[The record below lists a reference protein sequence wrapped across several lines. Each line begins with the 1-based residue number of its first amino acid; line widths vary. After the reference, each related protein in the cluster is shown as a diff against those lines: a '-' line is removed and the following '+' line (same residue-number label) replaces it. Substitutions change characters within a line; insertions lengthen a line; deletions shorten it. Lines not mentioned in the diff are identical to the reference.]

1 LIEKILTLA
10 RECLRDNLTK
20 KLINLWSLSLETS
33 YKPSKL
39 REEVHKK
46 MKSYLSNSENIKRYK
61 ERLQKKEINDFYNL
75 SDIDFRNLLKEKNGI
90 IKKCQEYEERAET
103 KEIYE
108 ATESLR
114 YIIDEIPIST

>member
-1 LIEKILTLA
+1 LIDEFIQYLKKNSSYEAKKLLNNKESELIEKILTLA
-10 RECLRDNLTK
+10 RECLRDNLVK

-90 IKKCQEYEERAET
+90 INKCQ
-103 KEIYE
+103 
-108 ATESLR
+108 
-114 YIIDEIPIST
+114 